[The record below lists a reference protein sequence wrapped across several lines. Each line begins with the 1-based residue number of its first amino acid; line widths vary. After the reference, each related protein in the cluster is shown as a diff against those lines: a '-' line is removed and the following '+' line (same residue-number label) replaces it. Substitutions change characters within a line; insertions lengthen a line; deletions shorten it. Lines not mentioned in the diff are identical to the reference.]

1 MLFCSD
7 QEREPI
13 MPDISVEYLGLKLAN
28 PLIVASSGLTRN
40 ARLIKYCEDAGAGA
54 VVMKSIFE
62 EDIRR
67 RDKTFKD
74 TLFLHSEVSGYL
86 DAKVGLIYGAQEYCQ
101 EIKKAKDTV
110 SIPVIASVNCAESRW
125 WLDYAVQLEGA
136 GADAIELNLSVPS
149 IDLELSAQECETTF
163 REIVSAVRAQV
174 NIPIAVKMSGQLTAP
189 QNIARKLV
197 EAGADALVLF
207 NRQSGL
213 DVDLKKGLA
222 FSTKG
227 DQGLSNPHTIY
238 YPLRWIAILHELI
251 PEVELSASGGVHSG
265 EAFVKYIMAGATT
278 VQVCS
283 LLYRRGLKEIPVL
296 LDALTGFLER
306 QRVEEVAQIR
316 GSVTSDLPIGTRDQ
330 QRAEYIELSKSH
342 YLEVDSTNGGGLV
355 YESHPED

>member
-1 MLFCSD
+1 
-7 QEREPI
+7 

-40 ARLIKYCEDAGAGA
+40 AKLIKQCEDAGAGA

-62 EDIRR
+62 EDIRH

-74 TLFLHSEVSGYL
+74 TLFMHSEASGYF
-86 DAKVGLIYGAQEYCQ
+86 DARVGLIYGAQDYCQ

-110 SIPVIASVNCAESRW
+110 SIPVIASVNCAEPRW

-149 IDLELSAQECETTF
+149 IDLEFSAQECEATF

-174 NIPIAVKMSGQLTAP
+174 NIPVAVKMSGQLTAP
-189 QNIARKLV
+189 QNLAHKLV

-213 DVDLKKGLA
+213 DIDLKKRLA
-222 FSTKG
+222 FSSKG
-227 DQGLSNPHTIY
+227 DQGLSNPHNIY
-238 YPLRWIAILHELI
+238 YPLRWIAILHKLI
-251 PEVELSASGGVHSG
+251 PEVRLSASGGVHSG
-265 EAFVKYIMAGATT
+265 DAFVKYILAGATT

-283 LLYRRGLKEIPVL
+283 LLYRKGLKEIPAL
-296 LDALTGFLER
+296 LDTLTAYLKR
-306 QRVEEVAQIR
+306 QDVEAVGEII
-316 GSVTSDLPIGTRDQ
+316 GSVTTDLPIGTREQ
-330 QRAEYIELSKSH
+330 QRMEYIQLSKGH
-342 YLEVDSTNGGGLV
+342 YLEVDSTDGGGLL
-355 YESHPED
+355 YESHPENGSDG